1 VLVSK
6 KMYFSSDGRIT
17 CRQLQI
23 WNETKKKITK
33 IDHTNIANPQSLI
46 QDHAVL
52 YVALAFINFFLLSFD
67 FCHFCNY
74 FCQRIVNSL
83 LLDSSCVKGQNS
95 TTSKYVIFRLK
106 LAIFELIQL
115 LLRTRFESL
124 FLEHCSVPGTCS
136 SNIVILVRFK
146 LSHNLRSVCDPGVD
160 SRQL

>member
-1 VLVSK
+1 MLVPQ
-6 KMYFSSDGRIT
+6 KMYFSFDNWIT

-23 WNETKKKITK
+23 WIETKKKITK
-33 IDHTNIANPQSLI
+33 IDHANIANTQSLI

-106 LAIFELIQL
+106 LAIFEFIQL